1 MKLNLHSSPL
11 GVISAGL
18 ILSISFSLL
27 AAPTG
32 NAAVKLNGAC
42 TKVNSSTTIKGVKL
56 TCTKVGSKSTWKKKV
71 EVSTYALGPTGRLVY
86 RYVDGKQQR
95 LDTGNKWQSTDSRA
109 TSDFDAIRASAYK
122 SIIEM
127 KSDPKLTNVTVTY
140 LIQPN
145 YPKDVA
151 EAVKQQSL
159 QVAARLSPLLE
170 KNLEI
175 KLILVTEKDKEFIGK
190 DLNKLIPGNDW
201 LRQIEQ
207 LNDYGT
213 IEQFYSRGGT
223 GGGSAFYLKDK
234 DFGYYVGH
242 TSSLATLATYWP
254 EIAPHEIAHVLQ
266 GVLADG
272 VDTSGQQFGEGDPRA
287 RWQGHLIEGSANTLG
302 MAWGFEQLGW
312 YSDEMDFLLKRDIQA
327 FQGKITMKNE
337 ADAVKFI
344 QTIESRN
351 NEFGGFAYSAGQF
364 VWEFY
369 VGKYGAPKLIEL
381 FRNLPKTE
389 NFNENLKK
397 TIGKDR
403 DAFYKEAA
411 PYLLATWKRLS

>member
-1 MKLNLHSSPL
+1 
-11 GVISAGL
+11 V
-18 ILSISFSLL
+18 
-27 AAPTG
+27 
-32 NAAVKLNGAC
+32 
-42 TKVNSSTTIKGVKL
+42 
-56 TCTKVGSKSTWKKKV
+56 
-71 EVSTYALGPTGRLVY
+71 
-86 RYVDGKQQR
+86 
-95 LDTGNKWQSTDSRA
+95 
-109 TSDFDAIRASAYK
+109 
-122 SIIEM
+122 
-127 KSDPKLTNVTVTY
+127 
-140 LIQPN
+140 
-145 YPKDVA
+145 
-151 EAVKQQSL
+151 
-159 QVAARLSPLLE
+159 
-170 KNLEI
+170 
-175 KLILVTEKDKEFIGK
+175 
-190 DLNKLIPGNDW
+190 
-201 LRQIEQ
+201 
-207 LNDYGT
+207 
-213 IEQFYSRGGT
+213 
-223 GGGSAFYLKDK
+223 
-234 DFGYYVGH
+234 
-242 TSSLATLATYWP
+242 
-254 EIAPHEIAHVLQ
+254 HVLQ

-403 DAFYKEAA
+403 DAFYK
-411 PYLLATWKRLS
+411 

>member
-1 MKLNLHSSPL
+1 M
-11 GVISAGL
+11 ISAGL
-18 ILSISFSLL
+18 ILTISFSFL
-27 AAPTG
+27 AAPTV
-32 NAAVKLNGAC
+32 NAAVKINGTC
-42 TKVNSSTTIKGVKL
+42 TKINSTAVLKGMKL
-56 TCTKVGSKSTWKKKV
+56 TCTKTGNKSTWKKTV

-86 RYVDGKQQR
+86 KYVDGKQQR
-95 LDTGNKWQSTDSRA
+95 LDARNQWQSADPRA
-109 TSDFDAIRASAYK
+109 TSNFDAIRSAAYK
-122 SIIEM
+122 SITEM
-127 KSDPKLTNVTVTY
+127 KSDPNLTNITFTY

-159 QVAARLSPLLE
+159 HVAARLSPLLD
-170 KNLEI
+170 KKLEI

-190 DLNKLIPGNDW
+190 DLSELIPGNDW

-207 LNDYGT
+207 LNDYST
-213 IEQFYSRGGT
+213 LERFYYRGGT
-223 GGGSAFYLKDK
+223 GGGTAYYLKDK
-234 DFGYYVGH
+234 DFGYYIGH
-242 TSSLATLATYWP
+242 TSSLATLETYWP
-254 EIAPHEIAHVLQ
+254 EVAPHEISHVLQ
-266 GVLADG
+266 GVLTDG
-272 VDTSGQQFGEGDPRA
+272 IENSNQQFGEGDPRA

-327 FQGKITMKNE
+327 FKGKVTMNNE

-389 NFNENLKK
+389 NFSENLKK

-403 DAFYKEAA
+403 NQFYKEAA
-411 PYLLATWKRLS
+411 PYLLASWKRLSK